1 MTPHFSII
9 TVTRNNLSGLRRTA
23 DSLSAQTSRHYEW
36 IVIDGASTDGSPTWL
51 ASTNAQ
57 YISEPDTGIYDAMN
71 KGIARATGTYILF
84 LNAGDVLADNAV
96 LADAAAFDADFIY
109 GDGRE
114 GGAIKRA
121 HSHGAL
127 FWGMFTYHQA
137 MLYRRAALGDL
148 RYDTRYRIAA
158 DYKFTAQFLRR
169 AAHALYWPRVI
180 CDFEPGGLSQTSAAA
195 GRHEM
200 AKIRT
205 ELRLCP
211 APVGLLITAAHAAL
225 WALRARFPSIY
236 SRLRGLR
243 KIKNQ

>member
-1 MTPHFSII
+1 MTPRFSII
-9 TVTRNNLSGLRRTA
+9 TVTRNNLPGLRRTA
-23 DSLSAQTSRHYEW
+23 DSLSAQTSRDYEW
-36 IVIDGASTDGSPTWL
+36 IVIDGASTDGTTAWL
-51 ASTNAQ
+51 AATNAQ
-57 YISEPDTGIYDAMN
+57 WLSEPDTGIYDAMN

-84 LNAGDVLADNAV
+84 LNAGDVLADNTI
-96 LADAAAFDADFIY
+96 LADAAALDADFIY

-114 GGAIKRA
+114 GATIKRA
-121 HSHGAL
+121 HSHRARL
-127 FWGMFTYHQA
+127 WGMFTYHQS
-137 MLYRRAALGDL
+137 MLYRRAVLGDL

-158 DYKFTAQFLRR
+158 DYKFTAEFLGR

-200 AKIRT
+200 AQIRA

-225 WALRARFPSIY
+225 WGLRTRFPSIY

-243 KIKNQ
+243 KIENQ